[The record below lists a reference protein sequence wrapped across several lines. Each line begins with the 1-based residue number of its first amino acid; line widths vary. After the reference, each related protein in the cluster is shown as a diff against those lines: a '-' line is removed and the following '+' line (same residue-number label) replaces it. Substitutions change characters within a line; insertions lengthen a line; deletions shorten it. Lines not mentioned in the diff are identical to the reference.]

1 MQPRVVQEWVL
12 HLCMPLL
19 CTGLYGRTG
28 MVPGYLNKFEF
39 NEVFLDNVRGVLN
52 SWSQLD
58 QGKSPIIL
66 AKVE

>member
-1 MQPRVVQEWVL
+1 
-12 HLCMPLL
+12 
-19 CTGLYGRTG
+19 